1 MYLNSVSIYYKLRK
15 CFFCLIIKL
24 TWLNTINYIYI
35 ILYKQYKKLSTI
47 KIKKINFYVDFED
60 IVYMELVKSYYDSN
74 NKQWFV

>member
-15 CFFCLIIKL
+15 CFFFLIIKL
-24 TWLNTINYIYI
+24 TWLITINYIYI

-47 KIKKINFYVDFED
+47 KIKKINFYMDFED